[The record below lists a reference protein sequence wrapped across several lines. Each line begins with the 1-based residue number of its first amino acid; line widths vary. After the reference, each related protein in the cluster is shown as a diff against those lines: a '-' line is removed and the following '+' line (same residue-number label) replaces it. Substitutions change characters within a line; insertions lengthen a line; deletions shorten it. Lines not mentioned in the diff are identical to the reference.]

1 MQNWLIDCATL
12 LQLTGAEV
20 GGYGDYWIDEKEI
33 RGRLDTSVAAMRF
46 LESHEQAFRLSFNR
60 DVGLKFPILAPTL
73 VEWAAEQSG
82 EFQLPD
88 WFMASVNADTAA
100 EAVAV
105 LAEAK
110 AELESRL
117 AIRPLNKNDARSP
130 SHFRL
135 THAELINELGAI
147 DFLMRVANVEG
158 PLKQRRSKARKGQR
172 NDAVSRD
179 IDRALEEL
187 GATATPDEV
196 MAQLKSYAGLRGS
209 SVQDSVGDGVIWRR
223 DNGAPEKLTLRN
235 LKGRMARLAT

>member
-1 MQNWLIDCATL
+1 MQNWLIDCATF

-20 GGYGDYWIDEKEI
+20 GRYGDYWIDEKEI
-33 RGRLDTSVAAMRF
+33 RGCLDTSVEAMRF

-60 DVGLKFPILAPTL
+60 DVKLVFPVTAPRL
-73 VEWAAEQSG
+73 VEWIAEQGG

-88 WFMASVNADTAA
+88 WFMASVNAGTAA
-100 EAVAV
+100 EAAAV
-105 LAEAK
+105 LAEGK
-110 AELESRL
+110 AELEARL

-147 DFLMRVANVEG
+147 DFLLRFADDEE
-158 PLKQRRSKARKGQR
+158 PLESRRSKVRKGR
-172 NDAVSRD
+172 RSDAVSRD

-187 GATATPDEV
+187 GPTATPDEV
-196 MAQLKSYAGLRGS
+196 MAQLRSYGGLRGS
-209 SVQDSVGDGVIWRR
+209 SVQDSVGEGVIWRR

-235 LKGRMARLAT
+235 LKGRLARLAT